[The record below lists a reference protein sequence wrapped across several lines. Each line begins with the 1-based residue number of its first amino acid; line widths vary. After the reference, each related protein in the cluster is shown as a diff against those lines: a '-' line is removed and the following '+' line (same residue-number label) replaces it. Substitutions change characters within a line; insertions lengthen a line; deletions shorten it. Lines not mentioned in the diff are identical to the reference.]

1 MQVVSEE
8 YRGATKTLGRRDRT
22 LSQPALVLMQVRP
35 LGGFRAST
43 MYTCTYQWGAC
54 GGQKDVTPVSTLRHQ
69 SRSRA
74 YSMPYGRHTYRLAGE
89 SRTRGKFTYHLM
101 CMLRDMYPASKGM
114 RLAVL
119 FTAWQRG
126 TSIRG
131 AEF

>member
-8 YRGATKTLGRRDRT
+8 YRRATKTLGRRDRT

-43 MYTCTYQWGAC
+43 MYICTYAHIS
-54 GGQKDVTPVSTLRHQ
+54 GGPVAARRTSLPSQHSGT
-69 SRSRA
+69 RA
-74 YSMPYGRHTYRLAGE
+74 AHMPYGRHTYRLAGE
-89 SRTRGKFTYHLM
+89 SRTRGKFTCHLM